1 MDPESTGILGIL
13 EMGVS
18 ITRLLHSLL
27 SKTQKIAGEKQTNP
41 KKKKKRGYERWSGR
55 KARKT
60 INLVTR
66 GCQTMGR
73 GGDGTKPNNKT
84 KTAKREWAEC
94 STS

>member
-1 MDPESTGILGIL
+1 
-13 EMGVS
+13 VS
-18 ITRLLHSLL
+18 QPPGYFTHSLL

-41 KKKKKRGYERWSGR
+41 KKKKKKRGYERWSGR

-66 GCQTMGR
+66 GCQTMER